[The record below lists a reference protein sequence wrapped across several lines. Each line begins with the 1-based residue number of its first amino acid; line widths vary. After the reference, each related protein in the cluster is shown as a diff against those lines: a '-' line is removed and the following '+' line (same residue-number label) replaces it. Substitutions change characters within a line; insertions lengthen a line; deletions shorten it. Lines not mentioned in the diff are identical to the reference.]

1 MIAVLQWVALGA
13 CLFCAAWRVPATL
26 RGRNTGLFWAFV
38 LLSVAVGLSLP
49 EIYLVV
55 DAGLGGRNI
64 ANLAIRFAL
73 YAIFY
78 ILAVKFAAAYRS
90 ASSAR
95 LIRGPVGISLLA
107 LISVATLVL
116 FLLSDLPSTSVGLQS
131 YSNQPSV
138 QAYGLLGR
146 LYPAY
151 AAACLIRPTALAA
164 VSAGAAGRKTAAT
177 AAGLICSAFI
187 MVLLLTAMQIAAA
200 AVPLVS
206 QLIALLSYT
215 AIVCMALGLSFT
227 WISLRM
233 EQRRKSQGARA
244 GGQLHGW
251 HDAT

>member
-1 MIAVLQWVALGA
+1 MIVVLQWVALGL
-13 CLFCAAWRVPATL
+13 CLICAGWRIPATL
-26 RGRNTGLFWAFV
+26 RGRNTGLFWAFALV
-38 LLSVAVGLSLP
+38 AVAVGLSLP

-90 ASSAR
+90 AGSAR
-95 LIRGPVGISLLA
+95 LIRGPFGMSVLA

-116 FLLSDLPSTSVGLQS
+116 FLLSDLPITSVGLQS

-138 QAYGLLGR
+138 QAYGLVGR

-151 AAACLIRPTALAA
+151 TAACLIRPTALAA
-164 VSAGAAGRKTAAT
+164 MSAWAAGRKTAAT
-177 AAGLICSAFI
+177 AAGLISTAFV
-187 MVLLLTAMQIAAA
+187 MVLLLTALQLAAA
-200 AVPLVS
+200 EITLVS

-215 AIVCMALGLSFT
+215 AIVCMALGLSLT

-233 EQRRKSQGARA
+233 ERRRKSQRA
-244 GGQLHGW
+244 GAGR
-251 HDAT
+251 